1 MFAAAPIA
9 QDLRSIVR
17 GKEICVFI
25 IVVVVTGVNLGK
37 LSCKLLLGREKG
49 QKIMLCYVMSYIN
62 DLKYPS

>member
-1 MFAAAPIA
+1 M
-9 QDLRSIVR
+9 R

-25 IVVVVTGVNLGK
+25 IVVVVTGVTLGK